1 MQRRTVALAATIF
14 ALLPRAGTSQARQ
27 VPIGVRAEAAVD
39 TLRSGGP
46 LPLRITIT
54 NGLRDEIY
62 FLAYTLTPN
71 EWNGET
77 LTLTVFDVERAGESG
92 RVNVHA
98 PSVRVPMTLAGRGMR
113 RIPPRDSLTWVV
125 DLAKWQAEGGWLP
138 GEYKFLVRP
147 NPIHVDRFLTAW
159 VTSDTVRLHIR

>member
-1 MQRRTVALAATIF
+1 MQTRATALAAVLF

-27 VPIGVRAEAAVD
+27 VPIVVRAEAAVD
-39 TLRSGGP
+39 TLRSGGS
-46 LPLRITIT
+46 LPLRITIM

-62 FLAYTLTPN
+62 ILTYTLTPN

-77 LTLTVFDVERAGESG
+77 WGLTIFDVEREGDST

-98 PSVRVPMTLAGRGMR
+98 PSVRVPMMIPGRSVR
-113 RIPPRDSLTWVV
+113 RIPPRGSLTWVV

-138 GEYKFLVRP
+138 GKYKLLVRP
-147 NPIHVDRFLTAW
+147 DAIHVDRFMTAW